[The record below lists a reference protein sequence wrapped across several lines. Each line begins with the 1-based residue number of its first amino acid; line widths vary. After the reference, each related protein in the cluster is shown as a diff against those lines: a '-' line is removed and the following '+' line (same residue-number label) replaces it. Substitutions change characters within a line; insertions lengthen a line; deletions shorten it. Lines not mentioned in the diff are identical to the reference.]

1 MGIKDRKHRYL
12 QLRGGQIELN
22 RLSALGGRPYIDM
35 RLERAANESDLSW
48 FGLDDEGKQVCKG
61 RKDRAAYVN
70 DAARVCQKIEQ
81 YLFSQPIA
89 REGIDKEFEKD
100 VTGDGIGIDA
110 FVQEVCRE
118 ITVAGWCW
126 VQVDRMAWD
135 VTAGQS
141 IEQKRDSGDRIRW
154 TIWNANEVV
163 DWHFDE
169 NGQIGWILV
178 QSYVWTDDDPMQDA
192 RKSTI
197 RTLYRL
203 VDGKVLMTEFLV
215 DGTAPFELKQDF
227 VLAGLE
233 RIPFVCVGKPSWKP
247 WWFDDV
253 EAAQSQCLNL
263 GSLHNETLVGSVFPQ
278 LVISETTISKLDA
291 KFRAEGKGE
300 DESIRLIRELVRG
313 RNHPIIECGEDKG
326 SSRFIEPSG
335 SGLKLIPDE
344 QARIRS
350 LMFENAGM
358 SLFNRETRMVQTAES
373 KQFDQMDTNA
383 TLSHRAMLLQ
393 EAERKLVE
401 LSLEFDSSFGKYEP
415 LYPSKFDVFDP
426 DGVSTVLQTVTNM
439 PGCTLAMK
447 KMALIAAV
455 RMLQSVATFEKDLT
469 KEAFDEIEELE
480 EPDEGDF
487 GFFGMRPHPET
498 DPDDASG
505 EEDNVDGKKGS
516 SRPAAKRR
524 SDDEE

>member
-12 QLRGGQIELN
+12 QKRGGQIELN
-22 RLSALGGRPYIDM
+22 RLSALGGRPYIEM
-35 RLERAANESDLSW
+35 RLERAANESNLSW
-48 FGLDDEGKQVCKG
+48 FGVDDDGNQVCSG
-61 RKDRAAYVN
+61 RKNRAAYVN
-70 DAARVCQKIEQ
+70 DASRVCQKIEQ
-81 YLFSQPIA
+81 YLFSQPIE
-89 REGIDKEFEKD
+89 RDGIDKDFAKD

-118 ITVAGWCW
+118 VTVAGWCW

-135 VTAGQS
+135 VAAGQS
-141 IEQKRDSGDRIRW
+141 VEAKVNSGDRVRW
-154 TIWNANEVV
+154 TLWNANDVV
-163 DWHFDE
+163 DWHFDG

-178 QSYVWTDDDPMQDA
+178 QSTVWTDSDPMQDA
-192 RKSTI
+192 RESTL
-197 RTLYRL
+197 RTLFRKEN
-203 VDGKVLMTEFLV
+203 GQILMTEFLV
-215 DGTAPFELKQDF
+215 NGTAPFELKRDF

-233 RIPFVCVGKPSWKP
+233 RVPFVCVGKPSWKP

-253 EAAQSQCLNL
+253 EEAQAQCLNL

-291 KFRAEGKGE
+291 KFRAEGKGD

-335 SGLKLIPDE
+335 SGLKLIPEE

-393 EAERKLVE
+393 EAEKKIVE
-401 LSLEFDSSFGKYEP
+401 LSVEFDSSFNAYEP
-415 LYPSKFDVFDP
+415 LYPNKFDVFDP
-426 DGVSTVLQTVTNM
+426 NGVSTVVQTVMNM
-439 PGCTLAMK
+439 PGCTLSMK
-447 KMALIAAV
+447 KMALLAAV
-455 RMLQSVATFEKDLT
+455 RMLQSIATYEKRLVE
-469 KEAFDEIEELE
+469 KAFDEIDELE
-480 EPDEGDF
+480 DKQDDLS
-487 GFFGMRPHPET
+487 FFGVRPPPESKEP
-498 DPDDASG
+498 PDDDAK
-505 EEDNVDGKKGS
+505 DHVD
-516 SRPAAKRR
+516 
-524 SDDEE
+524 E